1 MWDHEDEYLLR
12 RLVKVLR
19 GKELPW
25 QHWMDG
31 FLRELERHPDN
42 VSVAIDL
49 CSVSRDTVYRYRRK
63 NQEFAQRWAEIVEA
77 VEGEPV
83 AHRPPR
89 GEPTVSQPRAAR
101 SCQSGTSVRRRRH
114 RPNLH
119 KAHRGRG
126 GRNEQT

>member
-1 MWDHEDEYLLR
+1 MWNHEDEYLLW

-63 NQEFAQRWAEIVEA
+63 NQEFARRWAEIVEA
-77 VEGEPV
+77 VT
-83 AHRPPR
+83 HRPPR
-89 GEPTVSQPRAAR
+89 GEPTASQPRAAR
-101 SCQSGTSVRRRRH
+101 SCLSGTPARRRRR
-114 RPNLH
+114 RPNRH
-119 KAHRGRG
+119 KAHRRRG

>member
-1 MWDHEDEYLLR
+1 MLDHEDEYLLR

-19 GKELPW
+19 GRELPW

-49 CSVSRDTVYRYRRK
+49 SSVSRDTVYRYRRR
-63 NQEFAQRWAEIVEA
+63 NQEFARRWAEIVEA
-77 VEGEPV
+77 VAV
-83 AHRPPR
+83 THRSPR

-101 SCQSGTSVRRRRH
+101 PCQTATHARRRRR

-119 KAHRGRG
+119 KAHRRRG